1 MALSL
6 DTAMAIVRA
15 AVAEAAAAQA
25 AVDIAVV
32 DAGGRLIAF
41 NRMEGA
47 EPAGIF
53 GAPGKASLSTAFA
66 APSGELREATEQP
79 WARGLL
85 GRAWYYRSPQG
96 SPPNKCED
104 DTLGGG
110 SCGPMRTRLL
120 RAEAPVPGPAWLPL
134 LPKHVAA
141 LGGGSG
147 TR

>member
-85 GRAWYYRSPQG
+85 DVLGVQVMVWSGAEPIFEGGELVGAIGVAGAAAKDREIARA
-96 SPPNKCED
+96 
-104 DTLGGG
+104 
-110 SCGPMRTRLL
+110 
-120 RAEAPVPGPAWLPL
+120 A
-134 LPKHVAA
+134 VASA
-141 LGGGSG
+141 GLSHQA
-147 TR
+147 